1 MKVSEF
7 RQLPDEDLAI
17 EIRKRQEGLFQ
28 IRLKAANE
36 ETQRAGDIREMRKD
50 IARMN
55 TVLRE
60 RALERDSAT
69 GQEDRG

>member
-28 IRLKAANE
+28 IRLKAAN
-36 ETQRAGDIREMRKD
+36 
-50 IARMN
+50 
-55 TVLRE
+55 
-60 RALERDSAT
+60 
-69 GQEDRG
+69 